1 MKIGAFTI
9 SSVCLLITSSL
20 FTQTFA
26 ETKLKKELGVC
37 GKTLSAVLKV
47 DPATDAQISSAFKL
61 EEEFCDYGRYEEN
74 ANYIV
79 YLYDANDKL
88 IYDKHVQLNT
98 LSVYESTNPKKTP
111 GKIEVKSLSKKP
123 VTRVVKFPLS
133 PEISLAKSYKIES
146 LDEKKMSDK
155 KNLTWTAQ

>member
-1 MKIGAFTI
+1 MKFGTLTI

-37 GKTLSAVLKV
+37 GKTLSTVLKV
-47 DPATDAQISSAFKL
+47 DPTADAQISSAFKL

-88 IYDKHVQLNT
+88 IYDKHIQLNT
-98 LSVYESTNPKKTP
+98 LSVYESTDHKKAP
-111 GKIEVKSLSKKP
+111 GKIEIKNLSKNP
-123 VTRVVKFPLS
+123 VSRVVKFPLS
-133 PEISLAKSYKIES
+133 AEFGSIKSYKIES
-146 LDEKKMSDK
+146 LNDK
-155 KNLTWTAQ
+155 KTTAKKSLTWTEQ